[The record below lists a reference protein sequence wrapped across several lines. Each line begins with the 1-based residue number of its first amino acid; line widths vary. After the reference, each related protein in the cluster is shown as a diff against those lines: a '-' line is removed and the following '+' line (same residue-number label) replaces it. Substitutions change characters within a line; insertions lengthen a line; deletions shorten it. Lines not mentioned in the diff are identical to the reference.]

1 MSAAAAAGP
10 VDSSAQVF
18 LPILDYVVAELA
30 INCIVVLLVLL
41 VVGLRVVGR
50 LMGPGLGWDD
60 FFVIFSTVGDHHL
73 MCNGDSN

>member
-1 MSAAAAAGP
+1 MSAAAPAGP

-18 LPILDYVVAELA
+18 LPILDYVIAELA
-30 INCIVVLLVLL
+30 INCVVVLLVLF

-60 FFVIFSTVGDHHL
+60 FFVIFSTVGDYHF
-73 MCNGDSN
+73 MFSGTSY